1 MPLFERGRSND
12 CDAAMTEK
20 DYCIIIGVKEAA
32 IYELTNELTQAKK
45 ELEAA
50 RAQLKGLARDG
61 NDTL

>member
-1 MPLFERGRSND
+1 
-12 CDAAMTEK
+12 MTEK
-20 DYCIIIGVKEAA
+20 DYCIIIGVKETA

-61 NDTL
+61 NGTLQPDLP